1 MLQLKVIG
9 ATILKARPEQSS
21 QLPEADKQAIA
32 ANTVLN
38 LQSYAVEKDHIKV
51 VLADQVFK
59 ERKTWYVYGLHAQI
73 LQDGVAIALGGQQL
87 RITTNTFL
95 KAKPIQSTQL
105 PDNEKQA
112 IRAGTLCNIQSYTVE
127 KDHLRVELA
136 GVKLKGLST
145 WYVYAPHAQILDD
158 GKAVS
163 LSASSPAPTTPSR
176 PTPTPQPSPTPPS
189 PPKNATIQLKVLVNT
204 LLKLRPIQAAQL
216 PDAEEHPIA
225 ANTVLNV
232 ESYAVVNDHIR
243 VALADQ
249 VFNGRNTWYIYG
261 LHGQIVQNGV
271 PLALGNEQMRITA
284 DTFLKARPVA
294 STQLKDDEKE
304 FVKAGSLYD
313 LQSYA
318 LENDHIRFVLAALRV
333 DGRNTLYVYKEHAQ
347 ILDKGKP
354 VSLGSKEL
362 TEADY
367 QKAAALINVPVA
379 AIKAV
384 VRVETSGG
392 GFFKDGRPKILFE
405 AAWFSDYTKGRYD
418 ASHPNISSRRWNPNL
433 YIGGPREYDRLAAA
447 MKLDRQAA
455 LMSASWGLGQ
465 VMGGNYKSASYDNV
479 EAFVKDMYESE
490 GKQLLAMVHFIK
502 SNGLA
507 DKLRKQDWAAFA
519 YGYNGPGY
527 RANNYDVKLR
537 DAFRHFS
544 AKA

>member
-9 ATILKARPEQSS
+9 ATILKARPEQST
-21 QLPEADKQAIA
+21 QLPEVDKQAIA

-38 LQSYAVEKDHIKV
+38 LQSYTVEKDHIQV

-59 ERKTWYVYGLHAQI
+59 ERKTWYVYRLHAQI
-73 LQDGVAIALGGQQL
+73 LQDGVAIALGGKQL
-87 RITTNTFL
+87 RITANTFL
-95 KAKPIQSTQL
+95 KAKPLQSSQL
-105 PDNEKQA
+105 PDNQKQP
-112 IRAGTLCNIQSYTVE
+112 IRAGTLCNIQTYSLE
-127 KDHLRVELA
+127 KDHLRIELS

-145 WYVYAPHAQILDD
+145 WYVYAPHAQILED
-158 GKAVS
+158 GKPVN
-163 LSASSPAPTTPSR
+163 LGTASPTPTPTTPARPAPTTP
-176 PTPTPQPSPTPPS
+176 QPSKP
-189 PPKNATIQLKVLVNT
+189 ATVQLKVLVNT

-216 PDAEEHPIA
+216 PDEEEHPIA

-232 ESYAVVNDHIR
+232 QSYAVVNDHIR
-243 VALADQ
+243 VAFADQ

-261 LHGQIVQNGV
+261 LHGQILQNGFA
-271 PLALGNEQMRITA
+271 LALGNEQMRITA

-367 QKAAALINVPVA
+367 QKAAAAINVPVA

-418 ASHPNISSRRWNPNL
+418 ASHPNISSRRWNPSL

-465 VMGGNYKSASYDNV
+465 VMGGNYQSAGYTNV
-479 EAFVKDMYESE
+479 ETFVKDMYESE
-490 GKQLLAMVHFIK
+490 GKQLLAMVQFIK

-507 DKLRKQDWAAFA
+507 DELRQQNWAGFA
-519 YGYNGPGY
+519 HGYNGPGY

-544 AKA
+544 AKT